1 MCEKTNFN
9 RREKLGAIDAAVE
22 VDQFCNQT
30 GPASLAAY
38 SNTSAGVSVELVV
51 KQQVV
56 PHDSRMQFIKKNPPV
71 GNSHLVPHYGTAE
84 HGCHIVSSPDVGHRS
99 EEFR

>member
-51 KQQVV
+51 KTIGG
-56 PHDSRMQFIKKNPPV
+56 P
-71 GNSHLVPHYGTAE
+71 A
-84 HGCHIVSSPDVGHRS
+84 
-99 EEFR
+99 